1 MMLNDL
7 RLDNYSVGFPAILL
21 TIVIVLYCQSLVTR
35 RVGTETITKCH
46 QVGSTYL
53 QVVGTFYAVLLGLI
67 VVDAMTKFQNAQT
80 SVDNEAAAIIGI
92 YSSAEKFP
100 DQRRHLEEL
109 AKEYTKEIMDVELP
123 MMDDTGKT
131 DPKAR
136 ELSLEILKT
145 VKGIEPVTENQ
156 KAIFSILLSETSDFL
171 IARRERTKAANFGE
185 PGIEWLILI
194 AGGIVTIILAF
205 FFTIEARGV
214 HSLMMGL
221 VTLTILMSLYLTYLF
236 GSPFA
241 GDLKVS
247 LDPYKMVFDFAN
259 WTRGMPY
266 GDNKSGQIVHQ
277 PTANEETPQ
286 TIELSKPIKK
296 IRK

>member
-1 MMLNDL
+1 MLNYL
-7 RLDNYSVGFPAILL
+7 RLDNYTIGLPAILV
-21 TIVIVLYCQSLVTR
+21 TIAFVLYCQSLVSKR
-35 RVGTETITKCH
+35 LGAEAIAKCY

-80 SVDNEAAAIIGI
+80 SVDNEVASIIAI
-92 YSSAEKFP
+92 YSSAERFP
-100 DQRRHLEEL
+100 IQRQHLEDL
-109 AKEYTKEIMDVELP
+109 TKEYTKQVVNIELP
-123 MMDDTGKT
+123 MMDNTGKT
-131 DPKAR
+131 DPRAR

-145 VKGIEPVTENQ
+145 VKNIEPITENQ
-156 KAIFSILLSETSDFL
+156 KTMFSMLLTETSDFL

-194 AGGIVTIILAF
+194 TGGIITVILTF
-205 FFTIEARGV
+205 FFTIEANGI
-214 HSLMMGL
+214 HLLMRAL

-247 LDPYKMVFDFAN
+247 LAPYSMVFDFAK
-259 WTRGMPY
+259 WTSG
-266 GDNKSGQIVHQ
+266 KSYEESGVEQRIVQ
-277 PTANEETPQ
+277 SAETTEKTHDSGLQ
-286 TIELSKPIKK
+286 KQV
-296 IRK
+296 RKLHK